1 MLELANIDK
10 TAVGGVIPINSSS
23 PVYKLVAG
31 NMSTTLS
38 WIVLVVALVLVCN
51 ANRGLITPLRG
62 VPWVAGLIYESRL
75 GSMSVDIDGGQ
86 LVLYAVAAAV
96 IGGTSSSADA
106 AGRFTPCLAAS

>member
-1 MLELANIDK
+1 LNLPSFVVTLGGFLGLKGVMLELANIDK

-75 GSMSVDIDGGQ
+75 GSMSS
-86 LVLYAVAAAV
+86 
-96 IGGTSSSADA
+96 TS
-106 AGRFTPCLAAS
+106 TAASSCSTRSPLQ